1 LRRLAATDHDAGNEA
16 ARQGKRTTE
25 RTANV
30 SHEPLTRCRELPQIE
45 VRA

>member
-16 ARQGKRTTE
+16 AGQCQRTTE

-30 SHEPLTRCRELPQIE
+30 GHEPITRCLELPQIE